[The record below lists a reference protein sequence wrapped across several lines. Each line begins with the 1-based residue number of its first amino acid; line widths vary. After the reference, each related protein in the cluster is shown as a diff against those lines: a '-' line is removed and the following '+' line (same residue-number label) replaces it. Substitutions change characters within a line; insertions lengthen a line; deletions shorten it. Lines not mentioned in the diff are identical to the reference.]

1 MAPGLERWS
10 GLELAE
16 QRPASAER
24 TGQPPAPRGALR
36 LRREHCCGLL
46 AALVWGS
53 YHPIAKL
60 ALVEL
65 GAGWITF
72 ARMALGL
79 VTLVA
84 FGLATGS
91 LGGLRHVSR
100 ADLVRMAGIGVC
112 GSVLSSFFITLGLR
126 FLPAAVGALLANSS
140 PLVVAVV
147 APLLLGEPM
156 GRLAWAGLVVGL
168 AGVAVLLLPGA
179 DPSGAGAIAP
189 VGMAFSL
196 CGAIAWAFYTMLG
209 RQLLR
214 RYHAIPATL
223 ATTAFGL
230 PLLFLVAWLEGGPL
244 PSAER
249 WWRVAPHI
257 VWMGFVSTGLGFA
270 AWMVALSGL
279 RAAAV
284 SAFQYLI
291 PVFAMV
297 FAFLLLGERPTP
309 IFLLGAALVLL
320 GVAAAQVRH

>member
-1 MAPGLERWS
+1 MERADERP
-10 GLELAE
+10 LRAE
-16 QRPASAER
+16 GNHQPAVR
-24 TGQPPAPRGALR
+24 MGALQ
-36 LRREHCCGLL
+36 LRREHFCGLL

-79 VTLVA
+79 VTLVG
-84 FGLATGS
+84 FGLLTGT
-91 LGGLRHVSR
+91 LNGLRHVSR
-100 ADLVRMAGIGVC
+100 ADLLRMAGIGIC

-156 GRLAWAGLVVGL
+156 GRLAWVGLIVGL

-189 VGMAFSL
+189 LGMVFSL
-196 CGAIAWAFYTMLG
+196 CGAVAWAFYTMLG
-209 RQLLR
+209 RQLMR
-214 RYHAIPATL
+214 RYHAIPATM

-230 PLLFLVAWLEGGPL
+230 PLLLLVAWLEGGPL
-244 PSAER
+244 PAPER
-249 WWRVAPHI
+249 WWRVGPH
-257 VWMGFVSTGLGFA
+257 VLWMGFVSTGLGFA

-291 PVFAMV
+291 PVFAMI

-309 IFLLGAALVLL
+309 IFLLGATLVLL
-320 GVAAAQVRH
+320 GVAAAQVRR